1 MPSTLQK
8 KKKMKGK
15 TTNDKAKLLKVPA
28 QKAKKGKKKRARK
41 N

>member
-1 MPSTLQK
+1 
-8 KKKMKGK
+8 MKGK

-28 QKAKKGKKKRARK
+28 QQAKKGKKKRARK

>member
-8 KKKMKGK
+8 KKI

-28 QKAKKGKKKRARK
+28 QHAKKGKKKRARK